1 MVCRRIVECATP
13 PQINSGPFLLGS
25 KGTLRRHRL
34 LCLYFATAPH
44 GEQNTNMKDLASK
57 HAAKSHIRDPK
68 HPCDIPPGLWR
79 VAQFVQ
85 QIRNPGEPGGTK
97 TALKNRG
104 IVLESSPPGVGT
116 PFLPKSCPT
125 GQSLE

>member
-1 MVCRRIVECATP
+1 LHGRPLFRSTLGLPC
-13 PQINSGPFLLGS
+13 LGS
-25 KGTLRRHRL
+25 IGALRRHRL
-34 LCLYFATAPH
+34 LGLYLAPAQH
-44 GEQNTNMKDLASK
+44 GEQNTNMKELASK
-57 HAAKSHIRDPK
+57 HAAKNHIRDPK
-68 HPCDIPPGLWR
+68 HPCGIPPGLSC

-85 QIRNPGEPGGTK
+85 QKRNPGEPGGLK